1 MKPLAIT
8 LIVLGA
14 LALAYQGFSYRKND
28 EVLKIGDASISA
40 TTKKRVNVPPYVGF
54 ILLGSGVALLIFN
67 SKKT

>member
-1 MKPLAIT
+1 MKPLAII

-14 LALAYQGFSYRKND
+14 LALAYQGFSYNKNE

-40 TTKKRVNVPPYVGF
+40 TTKKRVSVPPYVGF
-54 ILLGSGVALLIFN
+54 ILLGSGVALFIFS